1 MFRRIFG
8 ASDSSSAPSGGG
20 GGGGGSKVN
29 TTLDQLTK
37 LKETA
42 TNLQKREEL
51 LWKKVNEELEKAK
64 EFTRQKNKRAA
75 LQALKRKKMLEAQ
88 ADNIGNSVLRVL
100 EQIDLLE
107 ASQVTAMTVQAMK
120 QGAAQLKS
128 NLKEN
133 NIEDV
138 DKVMDDINEQTDNMR
153 AVQEAL
159 GQPLAG
165 SAYDEDDLDAE
176 LAELEA
182 LGEEEEAASLE
193 AQMLAPAVPNRPL
206 VMPSAPVA
214 AKPAAPARSKEE
226 EELAALEAEMALA

>member
-1 MFRRIFG
+1 
-8 ASDSSSAPSGGG
+8 
-20 GGGGGSKVN
+20 VN